1 MSNIGLAQ
9 AQISSAGGGVSPED
23 LAAALAGYVL
33 VDGSRAMTGPLVI
46 GHPAGGYGLTL
57 NSLSGASLGLYS
69 YSSGTLDYWIG
80 TFGAHGL
87 RLATSGSGGSI
98 IIAPTGEVGIGLA
111 PVASYAATLGLTK
124 IAHSGAEVSLGGTGG
139 NFFIQNL
146 ISGKDIIFYNSI
158 NSPSLTFKDNG
169 SVGIGLG
176 TANTQSKLD
185 VADNIM
191 VRVLSSNFA
200 ELDFGDVN
208 GKYMQF
214 RYDNGTGNL
223 LAIRNPNTTNSLL
236 SVWHYATGNFGIS
249 EPLPYSRLSISY
261 GTGVT
266 ASLVART
273 AGIFNLDN
281 AGGNTDLVFTIA
293 HTGALTASIQHRHM
307 TVDGYA
313 YPIALNPLGGK
324 VSIGTENPVQH
335 FDLAGPS
342 GSEDYPVPLATG
354 AQTAGVVR
362 FSVPTF
368 DTYLDFGIADAD
380 PWGVWM
386 QVHNS
391 TNNNA
396 FPLLLNPRGG
406 NVGIGTIAPA
416 VLLDMFSSVAD
427 AALSLATSA
436 SGGFSILNLLR
447 SSDARGS
454 VVKFGT
460 YAGATD
466 WYLGTLYNDG
476 NQSLSFSIA
485 PTYQLVDAKFNI
497 TATGLVGIGT
507 IAQTELFQVAGGKIR
522 IGTPSTGDV
531 SPTLSFYSTGSEGQ
545 IYQNAGDLFL
555 GHGGAVVDLLQLHIS
570 GPIST
575 NCGFHV
581 GGTSDPGDNNFLVD
595 GTVKSVGAFAC
606 NNSTPQ
612 TPAASGGALNAY
624 GAGANGLD
632 TGSNM
637 SSLYALVVAIRAAL
651 VANGIMS

>member
-87 RLATSGSGGSI
+87 RLATNASGGSI
-98 IIAPTGEVGIGLA
+98 IIAPTGEVGIGVA

-146 ISGKDIIFYNSI
+146 VTGKDIIFYNSANQPLFI
-158 NSPSLTFKDNG
+158 FKDNG
-169 SVGIGLG
+169 SVGIG
-176 TANTQSKLD
+176 T
-185 VADNIM
+185 
-191 VRVLSSNFA
+191 
-200 ELDFGDVN
+200 VN
-208 GKYMQF
+208 PIATK
-214 RYDNGTGNL
+214 
-223 LAIRNPNTTNSLL
+223 LAIESIGRTAYFWNKDDTVGDAVVAIFGGSGGAEIVSFNVGGVTEFVGPIGIGTDNPQSLLHLKSGTHTYLTVDSGVDGNAGIRFDKDGTNVWYIYNNNVNNAVNFFTNSANR
-236 SVWHYATGNFGIS
+236 VIFYADGHVYMEGKLGI
-249 EPLPYSRLSISY
+249 
-261 GTGVT
+261 
-266 ASLVART
+266 
-273 AGIFNLDN
+273 GIADP
-281 AGGNTDLVFTIA
+281 V
-293 HTGALTASIQHRHM
+293 Q
-307 TVDGYA
+307 TVDIAGSTGMVG
-313 YPIALNPLGGK
+313 YPIA
-324 VSIGTENPVQH
+324 IT
-335 FDLAGPS
+335 
-342 GSEDYPVPLATG
+342 TG
-354 AQTAGVVR
+354 AQTKGVAR
-362 FSVPTF
+362 FSIPSYDSF
-368 DTYLDFGIADAD
+368 LDFGFADAD
-380 PWGVWM
+380 PWGAWIQM
-386 QVHNS
+386 HNAS
-391 TNNNA
+391 NANA
-396 FPLLLNPRGG
+396 FPLTLNPRGG

-466 WYLGTLYNDG
+466 WYIGTLYNDG
-476 NQSLSFSIA
+476 SQSLSFSIA
-485 PTYQLVDAKFNI
+485 PTYLLVDAKFNM

-555 GHGGAVVDLLQLHIS
+555 GHSGAVVDLLQLHIS

-637 SSLYALVVAIRAAL
+637 SSLHALVVAIRAAL